1 MSAFIR
7 GDAVIIPILS
17 RTIRVD
23 NANDLRAQPLLCPSF
38 SAILRILL
46 LFIGKKKSAKKH
58 LIKEA
63 NVKTGCNESKTRK
76 LFKTTCATSTFL
88 QGDIVRLKKCATS
101 PPFQHTTMIHVI
113 WTTAATFT
121 RISL

>member
-38 SAILRILL
+38 SAILRILF
-46 LFIGKKKSAKKH
+46 LFIGKRI
-58 LIKEA
+58 LT
-63 NVKTGCNESKTRK
+63 VLYTGWQKIQKRC
-76 LFKTTCATSTFL
+76 L
-88 QGDIVRLKKCATS
+88 G
-101 PPFQHTTMIHVI
+101 
-113 WTTAATFT
+113 
-121 RISL
+121 